1 MKFKKQRPRPSD
13 GGENS
18 ENISEKKKKSPY
30 SLASNLI
37 WTFRNL
43 LDHGRGLLLILILLV
58 PVNVGVQYLEIY
70 LPAAVAGEVLAGRQ
84 MGHALLAAGIPLLGL
99 LLGDVM
105 KQSFRSLE
113 ESARVTYQCENE
125 ELVIGKSVRMFYQIY
140 EKKEVRDLKSR
151 AMAAAQMWNGMV
163 PLEDIARGGFG
174 LVENLLGYAL
184 FGAVISF
191 VSPWLTVF
199 LTLAP
204 LANLSAAR
212 VFQKWEY
219 GHRGKMADLDQRL
232 SYVNHLPGNFA
243 GAKDIRIY
251 SMASWLQECYRDL
264 SGERK
269 KWDEKIVRYGFLSR
283 LVELAVILVRDGA
296 AYLLLISMVLKG
308 SISVEKFILYFAA
321 ISSFADWV
329 SGIIESWNRM
339 CESSLRVCD
348 FREYMDWP
356 DPEEGKA
363 APVPGSVCD
372 GPEIVFDRVCFRYDN
387 AERDAVHKLSLTIRK
402 GEKLALVGDNGA
414 GKTTLVKLLCGLYL
428 PDSGQIR
435 INGVPLSDFRRE
447 DYYRLIAP
455 VFQDIRT
462 GFFTLGETVSGKDM
476 EHTDEERVR
485 ACLRRAGLGEKLET
499 LPDGIGTR
507 LGTQVNRDAVEL
519 SGGEAQKLMLARA
532 LYKDAPVLVLDEPT
546 AALDP
551 LAESRIY
558 REYERMA
565 ENKTS
570 LFISHRLSSTSF
582 CDRIILLKEG
592 EICEEG
598 THEELMKKGGIYRKL
613 FSIQSCWYQEEG
625 KEALS

>member
-1 MKFKKQRPRPSD
+1 MKSQKVRPHPSD
-13 GGENS
+13 GGLNS
-18 ENISEKKKKSPY
+18 EKNSTKKKKSPY

-43 LDHGRGLLLILILLV
+43 LDHGRGLFLILILLI

-70 LPAAVAGEVLAGRQ
+70 LPAAVAGEVIAGRQ

-105 KQSFRSLE
+105 KKSFRSLE
-113 ESARVTYQCENE
+113 ETARVTYQCENE
-125 ELVIGKSVRMFYQIY
+125 ELVIGKSVRMFYQTY

-151 AMAAAQMWNGMV
+151 AMAATQMRNGMV

-191 VSPWLTVF
+191 VSQGLTVF

-212 VFQKWEY
+212 AFQKWEY

-251 SMASWLQECYRDL
+251 SMASWLRECYRDL

-296 AYLLLISMVLKG
+296 AYILLISMVLEG

-339 CESSLRVCD
+339 YESSLRVCD

-387 AERDAVHKLSLTIRK
+387 AERDAIHNLSLTIRK

-462 GFFTLGETVSGKDM
+462 GFFILGETVSGKDM

-485 ACLRRAGLGEKLET
+485 ACLRRAGLGEKLEA
-499 LPDGIGTR
+499 LPDGIATR

-598 THEELMKKGGIYRKL
+598 THEELMKKDGIYRKL